1 VSVRDAD
8 RGDDSG
14 LTLIEVV
21 VATAVFGLVVFV
33 LTGFYFTAS
42 SHGLL
47 GRSVTTGTLLAQQR
61 LEWLKG
67 RSFAGL
73 VAGTTTETVDEL
85 GTPDP
90 AGRYTRTTTI
100 TRPVL
105 GSSRLS
111 QVAVTVTWLEGTVT
125 RTVTLTTL
133 MGDY

>member
-1 VSVRDAD
+1 MIAGVKDA
-8 RGDDSG
+8 RG

-42 SHGLL
+42 SQGLL

-61 LEWLKG
+61 LEWIKG
-67 RSFAGL
+67 RSFTSL
-73 VAGTTTETVDEL
+73 VAGTTTETIDEL
-85 GTPDP
+85 GAADP
-90 AGRYTRTTTI
+90 AGRYTRTTTV

-105 GSSRLS
+105 GSAPLA
-111 QVAVTVTWLEGTVT
+111 QIAVTVTWLEGTVT

-133 MGDY
+133 VGDY